1 MSMSIKLIKAPMMFY
16 PVESYNNRQRAEQRW
31 EDEARREGNPYC
43 QTDGWQISIKNGKR
57 LNRHWSRARGL
68 YYVATQYGDKSIYNE
83 NYDADWLKAKRNS
96 YDRSF
101 QPDIE
106 AGCYD
111 RSGGYDSIP
120 YHVGMD
126 DDDY

>member
-1 MSMSIKLIKAPMMFY
+1 MQATTFY
-16 PVESYNNRQRAEQRW
+16 PQESYNNRALCEQRW
-31 EDEARREGNPYC
+31 EDESRREGNPYC
-43 QTDGWQISIKNGKR
+43 QTDEWQISIKNGKR

-68 YYVATQYGDKSIYNE
+68 YYVATPYGDKSIYNE
-83 NYDADWLKAKRNS
+83 NYDADWLEAKRNS

-101 QPDIE
+101 QPDVE

-111 RSGGYDSIP
+111 LSGGYDSIP

-126 DDDY
+126 Y

>member
-1 MSMSIKLIKAPMMFY
+1 MQSNTY
-16 PVESYNNRQRAEQRW
+16 PQQSYNNSARCQQRW
-31 EDEARREGNPYC
+31 NDDVRTNLND
-43 QTDGWQISIKNGKR
+43 DGWQISIKNGKR
-57 LNRHWSRARGL
+57 LNRHWNKAQGFYIVNTS
-68 YYVATQYGDKSIYNE
+68 YGERTIYNE
-83 NYDADWLKAKRNS
+83 HYDADLNRAK

-111 RSGGYDSIP
+111 LSGGYDSIR

-126 DDDY
+126 ELSLDY

>member
-1 MSMSIKLIKAPMMFY
+1 MQSNTY
-16 PVESYNNRQRAEQRW
+16 PQESYNNSARCQQRW
-31 EDEARREGNPYC
+31 NDEARREGNPYC
-43 QTDGWQISIKNGKR
+43 KSDEWQISIKNGKR

-68 YYVATQYGDKSIYNE
+68 YYVATPYGDKSIYNE
-83 NYDADWLKAKRNS
+83 NYDADWLEAKRNS

-111 RSGGYDSIP
+111 LSGGYDSIP

-126 DDDY
+126 EGSLDY

>member
-1 MSMSIKLIKAPMMFY
+1 MKRVGS
-16 PVESYNNRQRAEQRW
+16 
-31 EDEARREGNPYC
+31 NPYC
-43 QTDGWQISIKNGKR
+43 QTDEWQISIKNGKR

-68 YYVATQYGDKSIYNE
+68 YYVATPYGDKSIYNE
-83 NYDADWLKAKRNS
+83 NYDADWLEAKRNS